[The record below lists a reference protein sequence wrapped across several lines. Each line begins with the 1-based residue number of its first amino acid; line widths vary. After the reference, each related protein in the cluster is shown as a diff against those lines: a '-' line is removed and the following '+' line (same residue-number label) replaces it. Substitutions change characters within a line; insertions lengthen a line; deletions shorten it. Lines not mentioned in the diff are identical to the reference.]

1 MVRAFRI
8 QLLVVVVAVLAAAAL
23 VGCGG
28 GDEEARGDAAWE
40 DTYADEESLSS
51 TRAQL
56 AMDRP
61 ALMAPIDAL
70 KEIVVNEEAAA
81 APMPAPTMVPMQAAA
96 PAPMPTAATGPAGMP
111 GLPGN
116 PGVPGAPALAPVATA
131 SQMPAPTANMAPTP
145 APAISSADVSGESG
159 QTQAQLVTQRRII
172 IREVDIDLVVDDI
185 QPTMDR
191 IAEMAADAGGWVV
204 DRGRSSLHSGRI
216 SFRVPSER
224 LDATIVELRGI
235 ASKVRAELSTSR
247 DVTDEYV
254 DLGARLKNQQATE
267 SALLALLERAESVEA
282 ALAVQRDLTNV
293 QEEIERISGRIK
305 FLEETSAFSLIRV
318 TLGLAPVAME
328 VDAGADQTVAARVP
342 VRFRA
347 TFSPPDGIEDYVI
360 TWDFGDGSHPVT
372 VDRTAPT
379 QVAGQLITA
388 TVTHSYHD
396 PTGSPFIAQLRITGT
411 GEGGIV
417 EGEDTL
423 TVSVSEIP
431 VIEVFAG
438 DHKSIYENEEV
449 EFSGSFTRPKGLTNV
464 RYEWDFGDGSTPAE
478 GELPEGVTRATATH
492 EYPDYRRE
500 PYRARL
506 TVTADSEVGEV
517 AASAQI
523 EVFVRSEPVEAG
535 FVVAGFD
542 FADEFKTTVRGLTG
556 FVQWLSIVVMWLVL
570 FSPIWGAVV
579 FLAWYLLRK
588 LNRRGA
594 ERRAQLAAAQ
604 QAPAQ
609 ARSAEESG

>member
-1 MVRAFRI
+1 MIRALRI
-8 QLLVVVVAVLAAAAL
+8 HLLIVVLAALTAVSL

-40 DTYADEESLSS
+40 DTYADEESL
-51 TRAQL
+51 RAQL

-61 ALMAPIDAL
+61 AYMAPLDAL
-70 KEIVVNEEAAA
+70 KEIVGTEEGEAVPMPAPTA
-81 APMPAPTMVPMQAAA
+81 APMPA
-96 PAPMPTAATGPAGMP
+96 TAAQAAGMP
-111 GLPGN
+111 GLPGLPGN
-116 PGVPGAPALAPVATA
+116 PGRPGAPGPVPFPTA
-131 SQMPAPTANMAPTP
+131 SQMPVPTANMTPTP
-145 APAISSADVSGESG
+145 APAIPSADVSGESG

-172 IREVDIDLVVDDI
+172 IREVDMDLVVEDI
-185 QPTMDR
+185 QATIDR
-191 IAEMAADAGGWVV
+191 ISDIAVESGGWVV
-204 DRGRSSLHSGRI
+204 DSRRYSLHDGGI
-216 SFRVPSER
+216 SIRVPAER
-224 LDATIVELRGI
+224 LEDTIDSLRRIARKVQSELT
-235 ASKVRAELSTSR
+235 TSR

-254 DLGARLKNQQATE
+254 DLGARLRNQQATE
-267 SALLALLERAESVEA
+267 EALLSLLERARSVEA

-293 QEEIERISGRIK
+293 QQEIERISGRIK

-318 TLGLAPVAME
+318 NLSLSPGEMLL
-328 VDAGADQTVAARVP
+328 DAGPDQTVAVHTP

-347 TFSPPDGIEDYVI
+347 TFTPPEGIENYVI

-388 TVTHSYHD
+388 TVTHSYRD

-438 DHKSIYENEEV
+438 DFKSIYENEEV
-449 EFSGSFTRPKGLTNV
+449 EFSGSFTRPKGLSNV
-464 RYEWDFGDGSTPAE
+464 RFEWDFGDGSTPAE
-478 GELPEGVTRATATH
+478 GDLPEGVTRATATH
-492 EYPDYRRE
+492 VYPDYRSR
-500 PYRARL
+500 PYVARL
-506 TVTADSEVGEV
+506 TVTADSEVGDV

-523 EVFVRSEPVEAG
+523 EVFVRPEPVEAG

-542 FADEFKTTVRGLTG
+542 LGDNFKTAVRGFTA
-556 FVQWLSIVVMWLVL
+556 FVQGLSVVVMWLVI
-570 FSPIWGAVV
+570 FSPFWGVILVV
-579 FLAWYLLRK
+579 GWFLLRR
-588 LNRRGA
+588 LNRRSA
-594 ERRAQLAAAQ
+594 ENRARLAAEQ
-604 QAPAQ
+604 QAAAQ

>member
-1 MVRAFRI
+1 MIRALRI
-8 QLLVVVVAVLAAAAL
+8 HLLIVVLAALTAVSL

-51 TRAQL
+51 VRAQL

-61 ALMAPIDAL
+61 AYMAPIDAL
-70 KEIVVNEEAAA
+70 KEIVVTEEEVAA
-81 APMPAPTMVPMQAAA
+81 APMPALPAPTA
-96 PAPMPTAATGPAGMP
+96 APMPAAAAQAAGLP

-116 PGVPGAPALAPVATA
+116 PGPPGAPAPVPFPTA
-131 SQMPAPTANMAPTP
+131 SQMPAPTANMTPTP
-145 APAISSADVSGESG
+145 APAIPSADVSGESG

-172 IREVDIDLVVDDI
+172 IREVDMDLVVEDI
-185 QPTMDR
+185 QATIDR
-191 IAEMAADAGGWVV
+191 ISDIAVESGGWVV
-204 DRGRSSLHSGRI
+204 DSRRYSLHDGGI
-216 SFRVPSER
+216 SIRVPAER
-224 LDATIVELRGI
+224 LEDTIDSLRRIARKVE
-235 ASKVRAELSTSR
+235 SELTTSR

-254 DLGARLKNQQATE
+254 DLGARLRNQQATE
-267 SALLALLERAESVEA
+267 EALLSLLERARSVEA

-293 QEEIERISGRIK
+293 QQEIERISGRIK

-318 TLGLAPVAME
+318 NLSLSPGEMLL
-328 VDAGADQTVAARVP
+328 DAGPDQTVAVYTP

-347 TFSPPDGIEDYVI
+347 TFTPPEGIENYVI

-379 QVAGQLITA
+379 QREGQLITA
-388 TVTHSYHD
+388 TVTHSYDD
-396 PTGSPFIAQLRITGT
+396 PNGSPFIAQLRITGT

-438 DHKSIYENEEV
+438 DFKSIYENEEV
-449 EFSGSFTRPKGLTNV
+449 EFSGSFTRPKGLSNV
-464 RYEWDFGDGSTPAE
+464 RFEWDFGDGSTPAE
-478 GELPEGVTRATATH
+478 GDLPEGVTRATATH
-492 EYPDYRRE
+492 VYPDYRSR
-500 PYRARL
+500 PYVARL
-506 TVTADSEVGEV
+506 TVTADSEVGDV

-523 EVFVRSEPVEAG
+523 EVFVRPEPVEAG

-542 FADEFKTTVRGLTG
+542 FVDEFKTTVRGLTG

-570 FSPIWGAVV
+570 FSPFWGAIV
-579 FLAWYLLRK
+579 FLAWFLLRK

-604 QAPAQ
+604 QAAAQ

>member
-1 MVRAFRI
+1 MIRALRI
-8 QLLVVVVAVLAAAAL
+8 HLLIVVLAALTAVSL
-23 VGCGG
+23 VGCGV
-28 GDEEARGDAAWE
+28 GDEEAGGDAAWE

-51 TRAQL
+51 VRAQL

-61 ALMAPIDAL
+61 AYMAPIDAL
-70 KEIVVNEEAAA
+70 KEIVVTEEAVAA
-81 APMPAPTMVPMQAAA
+81 APMPAPTA
-96 PAPMPTAATGPAGMP
+96 APMPATAAQAAGMP
-111 GLPGN
+111 GLPGLPGN
-116 PGVPGAPALAPVATA
+116 PGPPGAPAPVPTA
-131 SQMPAPTANMAPTP
+131 SQMPAPTANMTPTP
-145 APAISSADVSGESG
+145 APAMSSADASGESD

-172 IREVDIDLVVDDI
+172 IREVDMDLVVENI
-185 QPTMDR
+185 QATIDR
-191 IAEMAADAGGWVV
+191 ISDIAVESGGWVV
-204 DRGRSSLHSGRI
+204 DSRRYSLHDGGI
-216 SFRVPSER
+216 SIRVPAER
-224 LDATIVELRGI
+224 LEDTIDSLRRIARKVQSELT
-235 ASKVRAELSTSR
+235 TSR

-254 DLGARLKNQQATE
+254 DLGARLRNQQATE
-267 SALLALLERAESVEA
+267 EALLSLLERARSVEA

-293 QEEIERISGRIK
+293 QQEIERISGRIK

-318 TLGLAPVAME
+318 NLSLSPGEMLL
-328 VDAGADQTVAARVP
+328 DAGPDQTVAVYTP

-347 TFSPPDGIEDYVI
+347 TFTPPEGIENYVI

-379 QVAGQLITA
+379 QREGQLITA
-388 TVTHSYHD
+388 TVTHSYDD
-396 PTGSPFIAQLRITGT
+396 PNGSPFIAQLRITGT

-438 DHKSIYENEEV
+438 DFKSIYENEEV
-449 EFSGSFTRPKGLTNV
+449 EFSGSFTRPKGLSNV
-464 RYEWDFGDGSTPAE
+464 RFEWDFGDGSTLAE
-478 GELPEGVTRATATH
+478 GDLPEGVTRATATH
-492 EYPDYRRE
+492 VYPDYRSR
-500 PYRARL
+500 PYVARL
-506 TVTADSEVGEV
+506 TVTADSEVGDV

-523 EVFVRSEPVEAG
+523 EVFVRPEPVEAG

-542 FADEFKTTVRGLTG
+542 LGDNFKTAVRGFTA
-556 FVQWLSIVVMWLVL
+556 FVQGLSVVVMWLVL
-570 FSPIWGAVV
+570 FSPFWGAIV
-579 FLAWYLLRK
+579 FLAWFLLRK

-604 QAPAQ
+604 QAAAE

>member
-1 MVRAFRI
+1 
-8 QLLVVVVAVLAAAAL
+8 
-23 VGCGG
+23 
-28 GDEEARGDAAWE
+28 
-40 DTYADEESLSS
+40 
-51 TRAQL
+51 
-56 AMDRP
+56 
-61 ALMAPIDAL
+61 
-70 KEIVVNEEAAA
+70 
-81 APMPAPTMVPMQAAA
+81 
-96 PAPMPTAATGPAGMP
+96 
-111 GLPGN
+111 
-116 PGVPGAPALAPVATA
+116 
-131 SQMPAPTANMAPTP
+131 
-145 APAISSADVSGESG
+145 
-159 QTQAQLVTQRRII
+159 
-172 IREVDIDLVVDDI
+172 
-185 QPTMDR
+185 
-191 IAEMAADAGGWVV
+191 
-204 DRGRSSLHSGRI
+204 
-216 SFRVPSER
+216 VPSER

-328 VDAGADQTVAARVP
+328 VDSGADQTVAARVP

-388 TVTHSYHD
+388 TVTHSYQD

-417 EGEDTL
+417 DGEDTL

-438 DHKSIYENEEV
+438 EGKFVDQNTEV

-478 GELPEGVTRATATH
+478 GDLPEGVTRATATH
-492 EYPDYRRE
+492 EYPDYRSR
-500 PYRARL
+500 PYVARL
-506 TVTADSEVGEV
+506 TVTADSEVGDV

-542 FADEFKTTVRGLTG
+542 FGDEFKTTVRGLTG